1 MSTGR
6 NALQYEPV
14 ILGFTHCGLN
24 NPWSLILKLLN
35 YLLNYYIF
43 NVIFYYV
50 ILFNIGISRGPT
62 SLSDPDISAHDLG
75 RSIT

>member
-14 ILGFTHCGLN
+14 MLGFTHCGLN
-24 NPWSLILKLLN
+24 NPWSLIFKLLN

-43 NVIFYYV
+43 NVIF
-50 ILFNIGISRGPT
+50 IMLFYLIVENPGVPT
-62 SLSDPDISAHDLG
+62 SLSGPDISAYGLG
-75 RSIT
+75 